1 MNNIKDSGRAVVEDG
16 CIVIRVAI
24 EALDTIIDGVVALY
38 DEDGEPLFKVT
49 DCPKFAADLVRSL
62 NEEDEQGTTRIH
74 LMFDDAIEHA
84 VEYGAEGIE
93 EK

>member
-1 MNNIKDSGRAVVEDG
+1 MGNIKDSGRAVIEDG

-24 EALDTIIDGVVALY
+24 EALETVIDGVGTLW
-38 DEDGEPLFKVT
+38 DERGEPRFKVT
-49 DCPKFAADLVRSL
+49 DGLKFAADLVHSL
-62 NEEDEQGTTRIH
+62 NDEDEQGTTRIH
-74 LMFDDAIEHA
+74 LMFDDAIDHA